1 VNVGKFEKRKGVD
14 LLLNA
19 YAKNFYNKD
28 VRLLGLWS
36 NPFNKD
42 WAKEIHESLT
52 SLGFSKVDT
61 LANRNIYRLND
72 CKVELVGRLSDR
84 RFVAT
89 MIKAADCAVYPHRA
103 EGWGLPIIE
112 SMALGV
118 PTIAT
123 FYSGPTEYLTPENA
137 ELIHVSQ
144 LESAVDGQFF
154 RGDRGNWAVVEEDL
168 VAAAMLKAYDNIEDI
183 PSDPYGVIES
193 WSWKHAAEVASKF
206 IEEVEDG
213 NDVEEQR
220 ARCPI

>member
-1 VNVGKFEKRKGVD
+1 
-14 LLLNA
+14 
-19 YAKNFYNKD
+19 
-28 VRLLGLWS
+28 
-36 NPFNKD
+36 
-42 WAKEIHESLT
+42 
-52 SLGFSKVDT
+52 
-61 LANRNIYRLND
+61 
-72 CKVELVGRLSDR
+72 
-84 RFVAT
+84 